1 VRGLPLGW
9 AKLIPEPD
17 GKSSRPQGKAIDSF
31 ETTFVS
37 KIIFDVKS
45 EQRLQEYERDF
56 SQAPDCV
63 EDVSAVSKT
72 VGMDQGEFA
81 DGQAIL
87 DHLLLQRGGI
97 DFNAAFESLEQL
109 LRIEKGQTTFGFR
122 QVSDVFS

>member
-1 VRGLPLGW
+1 MEKARGP
-9 AKLIPEPD
+9 
-17 GKSSRPQGKAIDSF
+17 
-31 ETTFVS
+31 T
-37 KIIFDVKS
+37 
-45 EQRLQEYERDF
+45 
-56 SQAPDCV
+56 